1 MPKKI
6 IIFLT
11 FLSFNLSAIAQEV
24 GFNIDFLGYADNREY
39 KLPYTTPK
47 TIFGTRISPDLYF
60 QVGPNHKLHGGVHIG
75 QDFGEKEQNNP
86 TVRPIIYYN
95 YQDSNFDFS
104 IGHIPRY
111 DLMKNTPRA
120 LLSDTMLY
128 YRPNIEGMVLAY
140 KNNMLNQK
148 LFIDW
153 TSKQSDKDREQFFV
167 GLNGKIKWGSF
178 YFSDDI
184 IMWHNALSSNDSIE
198 QHIQD
203 NGTAMFKFGADL
215 SRKTILD
222 SLTVD
227 AGILIGMDRIRSEY
241 EFRFPKGFIANIYMA
256 YRKFSLEN
264 TFYSGQSQNTP
275 YADSYYRSKTYNR
288 LDLGWSPFKSA
299 NIEGIFK
306 LALHFTPGQIANQQT
321 FTLRYLFTKSI
332 LKR

>member
-1 MPKKI
+1 MPQKI
-6 IIFLT
+6 VLFLT
-11 FLSFNLSAIAQEV
+11 FVFWSLQSFAQEA

-60 QVGPNHKLHGGVHIG
+60 KMGKNHTVHGGIHIG
-75 QDFGEKEQNNP
+75 QDFGEQEHDNP
-86 TVRPIIYYN
+86 IIRPIIYYN
-95 YQDSNFDFS
+95 YRNTHFDFS

-111 DLMKNTPRA
+111 DIMKNTPRA
-120 LLSDTMLY
+120 ILSDTLFY

-140 KNNMLNQK
+140 KNSNFNQK

-153 TSKQSDKDREQFFV
+153 TSKQSETDREQFFV
-167 GLNGKIKWGSF
+167 GMNGKIKLGDF

-184 IMWHNALSSNDSIE
+184 VMWHNALSSNDSIE

-203 NGTAMFKFGADL
+203 NGTAMFKLGADL
-215 SRKTILD
+215 SHKTIMD

-227 AGILIGMDRIRSEY
+227 AGVLIGMDRIRSEY
-241 EFRFPKGFIANIYMA
+241 DFRFPKGLIASIYMA

-288 LDLGWSPFKSA
+288 LDLGWSPFKSPH
-299 NIEGIFK
+299 IEGIFK
-306 LALHFTPGQIANQQT
+306 IALHFTPGEIANQQT
-321 FTLRYLFTKSI
+321 FTLRYLFSRPFFK
-332 LKR
+332 K